1 MEPLLAVAL
10 MGVAPSNGSEAGFAS
25 PEPPAPPART
35 NRLSKGGGTDS
46 SIPREAA
53 KMTLRCQ
60 LNRRC
65 SPLSDATTAQIQA
78 LPVEKLEV
86 LADALLDFQGPA
98 DLAAGLAANS

>member
-10 MGVAPSNGSEAGFAS
+10 MGAAPSNGTEAGFAS

-35 NRLSKGGGTDS
+35 NSLSKGGGPDS

-60 LNRRC
+60 LNHRC
-65 SPLSDATTAQIQA
+65 GPLSEATTAQIQA
-78 LPVEKLEV
+78 L
-86 LADALLDFQGPA
+86 LDFQGPA
-98 DLAAGLAANS
+98 ELAAWLEGNT

>member
-10 MGVAPSNGSEAGFAS
+10 MGAAPSNGSEAGFAS

-35 NRLSKGGGTDS
+35 NSLSKGGGPDS

-53 KMTLRCQ
+53 KMTFRL

-65 SPLSDATTAQIQA
+65 GPLSEATTAQIQA
-78 LPVEKLEV
+78 L
-86 LADALLDFQGPA
+86 LDFQGPA
-98 DLAAGLAANS
+98 ELAAWLAGNT